1 MEKNSNVE
9 IQNIIQESQNR
20 KNLTNKKI
28 MEMMNVLASEHEE
41 TKKNIINLTYRF
53 DKIEETYNILL
64 NELELRQL

>member
-28 MEMMNVLASEHEE
+28 MEMMNVLVSEHEE
-41 TKKNIINLTYRF
+41 TKKNIINLTYHF

-64 NELELRQL
+64 NELESRQL